1 MKAHSKGKELD
12 LVASQSNAL
21 FFGEL
26 YRVRCELFQL
36 VGKHIPFG
44 NCSLT
49 EKKNKKKKKR
59 EEKKEKKLL
68 VRIKSVNGSDSV
80 LFAGCN
86 QSYGKL

>member
-21 FFGEL
+21 FFLGGTL
-26 YRVRCELFQL
+26 YRVRCELLQL

-49 EKKNKKKKKR
+49 EKK
-59 EEKKEKKLL
+59 KERNYLE
-68 VRIKSVNGSDSV
+68 
-80 LFAGCN
+80 A
-86 QSYGKL
+86 